1 VSCGKGQAG
10 FGARANV
17 ASLRSSVVPRIV
29 RPLGIAVGSSAEVAR
44 GYNACIAHTTITRTA
59 VDSDL
64 ADAVSGLKAIFQS
77 RKLPVQFGKA
87 DKELV
92 ETLKKQLKVP
102 ARFRLYLLGANPTQ
116 VETQTPVERIRLMPA
131 EELIRAQE
139 QIKSPPEGGGTVPLD
154 WKASWVVVGESSL
167 LSDPYFLDTSKPDA
181 EGDCPVY
188 TALSGKERWQPTLV
202 ASSFAQF
209 LRILTIA
216 METAAGFGDAI
227 MDDEDEDSFR
237 ESLGPKVKVIDPAA
251 HRAGHWS

>member
-1 VSCGKGQAG
+1 MALRFVITEETHLRPIC
-10 FGARANV
+10 RRNV
-17 ASLRSSVVPRIV
+17 GLPER
-29 RPLGIAVGSSAEVAR
+29 L
-44 GYNACIAHTTITRTA
+44 A

-64 ADAVSGLKAIFQS
+64 ADAVAGLKEIFAQ
-77 RKLPVQFGKA
+77 RKLAMSQGKA

-102 ARFRLYLLGANPTQ
+102 PRYRLYLLGANPLAI
-116 VETQTPVERIRLMPA
+116 ETLTPVERIRLIPA

-139 QIKSPPEGGGTVPLD
+139 QVLSPSEAGGSVPSG
-154 WKASWVVVGESSL
+154 WKPSWVVIGESAL

-188 TALSGKERWQPTLV
+188 TAMRGQERWQPTLA

-209 LRILTIA
+209 LRILAIA

-237 ESLGPKVKVIDPAA
+237 ESLAPKIKVIDPAA
-251 HRAGHWS
+251 FRAGHWT